1 VEERVPEATRREL
14 ANRGHAVE
22 ILEPWGGG
30 GAVQLI
36 RFDRERGVLV
46 GASDPR
52 SGGIALGY

>member
-1 VEERVPEATRREL
+1 VEARVPDASRREL
-14 ANRGHAVE
+14 ANRGHTVE
-22 ILEPWGGG
+22 VLGPWGGG

-52 SGGIALGY
+52 SGGVALGC